1 MKTLTIVVPISS
13 MAGKLNNLSSWL
25 CEALDFDVEVRLV
38 HDFHDEDTSREVQV
52 LVKQLNNNDIIFIEM
67 KFGSPGLARNHGLK
81 GANSKWVMFVDSD
94 DILELK
100 QVFFLIERAQNN
112 NQILVGNFRIVNLSD
127 ATEAASGKL
136 TRSRVDLA
144 MNPGLWRLILPLSLA
159 RQHSFTEHKMGEDQE
174 YLLGLDIFSRDL
186 YFSQNIIYTYYR
198 NNPGQ
203 LTSNPE
209 AVLDLSKIIP
219 KTVAY
224 VGKSKFRVG
233 IFISIIL
240 VRQLA
245 TELKN
250 TKMSRPRLLFKQIK
264 ETWDLKLIKKIQIV
278 LAVLIVA
285 WKLAVDV

>member
-38 HDFHDEDTSREVQV
+38 HDFHDEDTSREVQE
-52 LVKQLNNNDIIFIEM
+52 LLRKLNNKNIIFLEM

-81 GANSKWVMFVDSD
+81 DANSKWVMFVDSD

-100 QVFFLIERAQNN
+100 QVFSLIEQAQNN
-112 NQILVGNFRIVNLSD
+112 NQILVGNFKIVNLLD
-127 ATEAASGKL
+127 ATEAAKGNL
-136 TRSRVDLA
+136 TRSRIDLA
-144 MNPGLWRLILPLSLA
+144 MNPGLWRLILPLGLA
-159 RQHSFTEHKMGEDQE
+159 RQHNFTEHKMGEDQE
-174 YLLGLDIFSRDL
+174 YLLGLDVFSKDL
-186 YFSQNIIYTYYR
+186 YFSQNVIYTYFK

-203 LTSNPE
+203 LTSNQK
-209 AVLDLSKIIP
+209 AITDLSKIIP
-219 KTVAY
+219 KTISY
-224 VGKSKFRVG
+224 VRTSKPRVG

-250 TKMSRPRLLFKQIK
+250 TKTSRPRLLFEQIK
-264 ETWDLKLIKKIQIV
+264 ETWDLRAMKKIQIV

-285 WKLAVDV
+285 WKMVVDA